1 MADNNP
7 TELLNRLIAENPDAD
22 DEKLFRLFY
31 MQCGEHWEEIAR
43 QFFSDHKRRAGRPD
57 PARERAVGRAVGQGQ
72 AGLRRGQ

>member
-1 MADNNP
+1 MADKNP

-43 QFFSDHKRRAGRPD
+43 QFFSDHKRTLALTPQES
-57 PARERAVGRAVGQGQ
+57 ERWVDGVKGK
-72 AGLRRGQ
+72 LD

>member
-1 MADNNP
+1 MADKNAL
-7 TELLNRLIAENPDAD
+7 ELLNRLIAENPDAD

-43 QFFSDHKRRAGRPD
+43 QFFPDHRNARWPPD